1 MAVRPMLSLFRPPVT
16 TEQHLRNGRARLL
29 MGLFG
34 LCLFGLPMA
43 YVNLYAPGSHGW
55 PMAFAAAGVFLCP
68 MFAVI
73 IAAES
78 ILARWSQRALKDG
91 STRTL
96 AFSPARHFL
105 RGLASYLIS
114 AAGLLVLA
122 VGLDWIWKHLR

>member
-1 MAVRPMLSLFRPPVT
+1 
-16 TEQHLRNGRARLL
+16 
-29 MGLFG
+29 
-34 LCLFGLPMA
+34 
-43 YVNLYAPGSHGW
+43 
-55 PMAFAAAGVFLCP
+55 

-78 ILARWSQRALKDG
+78 ILARWSQRTLKDG

-122 VGLDWIWKHLR
+122 VGLDSIWKHLR

>member
-1 MAVRPMLSLFRPPVT
+1 MLSLFRPAVT
-16 TEQHLRNGRARLL
+16 AEQHLRHGRARLL
-29 MGLFG
+29 MGLLG

-43 YVNLYAPGSHGW
+43 YVTLSSADSHGW
-55 PMAFAAAGVFLCP
+55 PMAVAAAGVFLCP

-78 ILARWSQRALKDG
+78 ILARWSRRALEES

-114 AAGLLVLA
+114 AVGLIVLA
-122 VGLDWIWKHLR
+122 VGIDWIWKRFY